1 MISWKYAKNRAYAPT
16 PNIYAPT
23 QKKLHIEL
31 YICKKRK
38 ICTLTRVGFC
48 GSAGCSYRR
57 YATNMQNMGG
67 CILSIY
73 CIYCIFGIYMQN
85 MQHFANTSDLLQ
97 CVHLCIF
104 DSEHFNCI
112 LVAVCHLSDSDS
124 EDEFIHPALDDDDPS
139 ERCGGQSRRRDE
151 LYLSERRVILQDLQQ
166 RHSRLTFKTKSVE
179 EAADIFEFFGNVS
192 LCVLFCCIFCI

>member
-1 MISWKYAKNRAYAPT
+1 MIPWKYAKNRAYAPT

-38 ICTLTRVGFC
+38 ICTLTRVGFR

-85 MQHFANTSDLLQ
+85 MQHFCKYLRFIAMRASLHIWLGTIQLHSGCSVPSFWLGFRRRIHTS
-97 CVHLCIF
+97 
-104 DSEHFNCI
+104 STGRWW
-112 LVAVCHLSDSDS
+112 
-124 EDEFIHPALDDDDPS
+124 S
-139 ERCGGQSRRRDE
+139 ERAMWRTVETSFTSAKGESYYKIYSRDI
-151 LYLSERRVILQDLQQ
+151 RVSHLRQNPSKKQ
-166 RHSRLTFKTKSVE
+166 LTYSNALE
-179 EAADIFEFFGNVS
+179 M
-192 LCVLFCCIFCI
+192 